1 MKSVRPQKYDKN
13 IHGGVLK
20 LGVPLVIIHIYI
32 YIIQL
37 LGYPI
42 DGKPHSCFSYSKG
55 LESEYIP
62 MALSPLELILEYSM
76 GISWNSSEIIYI
88 HTIPWYSNVTTV
100 TSSVKIL
107 TVVLL

>member
-20 LGVPLVIIHIYI
+20 LGVPLVIIHI

>member
-1 MKSVRPQKYDKN
+1 
-13 IHGGVLK
+13 
-20 LGVPLVIIHIYI
+20 
-32 YIIQL
+32 
-37 LGYPI
+37 
-42 DGKPHSCFSYSKG
+42 
-55 LESEYIP
+55 